1 MIKRERM
8 EMSQWLIIAS
18 QAYELG
24 QQRKKLEQEEKKLRD
39 QLMVLSEGKTRAEGG
54 YIFIKE
60 VKKGNI
66 EYSKIPLL
74 SSMDLEI
81 YRKPDVE
88 AWKLVMIG
96 E

>member
-1 MIKRERM
+1 
-8 EMSQWLIIAS
+8 MSQWLIIAN
-18 QAYELG
+18 QAYELS
-24 QQRKKLEQEEKKLRD
+24 QQRKKIEQEEKKLRD
-39 QLMVLSEGKTRAEGG
+39 QLMVLSEGKTKAEGR
-54 YIFIKE
+54 FVFMKE
-60 VKKGNI
+60 VRRGSI

-88 AWKLVMIG
+88 AWKLIVIG

>member
-1 MIKRERM
+1 MEISPWLMI
-8 EMSQWLIIAS
+8 AT
-18 QAYELG
+18 QAYDLG

-39 QLMVLSEGKTRAEGG
+39 QLILLSEGKTKAEGR
-54 YIFIKE
+54 YIFMKE
-60 VKKGNI
+60 TRKGSI
-66 EYSKIPLL
+66 EYGKIPLL

-88 AWKLVMIG
+88 AWKLIVIG